1 MPIWRFT
8 CFSLFFGVF
17 LSSVPELTGSA
28 ELNIA
33 VELGTI
39 IHIDTSAHTNTKCKV
54 CIRQDTQQ
62 LCQSSVVLRSDTLLD
77 FSCSQPENVFTVQ
90 IIRDNGEMIYNI
102 EPKEYN
108 AFQKFNRTFIW
119 NLKPPATKSCLHLN
133 FSSTGLRQIQPTDS
147 CPDKHVYM
155 LAVENVSIGRFCPNG
170 TIRQVD
176 VRNTGKLSLEVSG
189 GRALDKKVIGVSL
202 GRLINS
208 LANFHVVLP
217 EKSSTQDF
225 FTPVAFPENAET
237 MWYFTVPHA
246 YYTDVRILSYTVPT
260 CLQPENIP
268 TMKYTWQGKEPLVKL
283 MNVSQPSVEPGNF
296 NLAIKNCKISG
307 PQPPSQGLMV
317 HFQISAIKR
326 SKGQCEG
333 DLPEKQVLQIRVN
346 KKDPKSTCVL
356 KLDSVIMDTITIASG
371 NHFVLNSF
379 DCNKDEIELTVNQT
393 IECKGWRDCA
403 STSFPLTF
411 NYEQQCIPGVL
422 KTIIWLLH
430 GPQNS
435 AVKLQSPA
443 EDLRY
448 CPPEDKCNSIILLN
462 VSHVSSGITLGQFC
476 PKGTIQK
483 IQIRESKIAITASV
497 MSFNYQNLA
506 TKPFLTYSFTQD
518 ISEHYIFTV
527 APKMDNPTMLATP
540 AWPSGIKASSTVSWI
555 VNLEPQFKSNLKF
568 RNVSQPKCK
577 EVHTNIAVQ
586 TIRSQTTLYSTKK
599 DEKIK
604 DLLVPESFYLNVTN
618 CKSPTGA
625 FRAMMEIT
633 LQNSTNKLL
642 GIILS
647 IVGVVLVIV
656 TAVGICFFLRKKKRN
671 KAPPVSVYNPSEHAF
686 LPGLHGIPKAQ
697 EEDEDPHTYVYID
710 ETLVYSHL
718 LKDDAEKEDYKEAT
732 ADESDLKL
740 DYSPLNNPALPER
753 PVRKSENLVTKSNAL
768 IDNELYGYVQGQS
781 TASDTPKTSE
791 EEGNYET
798 RLCV

>member
-1 MPIWRFT
+1 MRIWRFT
-8 CFSLFFGVF
+8 CFSLLFGFF

-28 ELNIA
+28 ELKIA
-33 VELGTI
+33 VEFGTTI
-39 IHIDTSAHTNTKCKV
+39 RINTSAGKNPQCKV
-54 CIRQDTQQ
+54 CIRPNTQQ

-90 IIRDNGEMIYNI
+90 IIRDNVIYNI
-102 EPKEYN
+102 EPKEHK
-108 AFQKFNRTFIW
+108 ALQKFNRTFIW
-119 NLKPPATKSCLHLN
+119 NLKPPATKSLHLN

-147 CPDKHVYM
+147 CPDVYM
-155 LAVENVSIGRFCPNG
+155 LAVENVSIGRFCQNG

-176 VRNTGKLSLEVSG
+176 VRNAGKLSLEVSG
-189 GRALDKKVIGVSL
+189 GRALDKKFIGVSL

-225 FTPVAFPENAET
+225 FAPNAFPENAET
-237 MWYFTVPHA
+237 MWYFTVPQT
-246 YYTDVRILSYTVPT
+246 YYTDVHILSYTVPT

-296 NLAIKNCKISG
+296 NLSIKNCKMSG

-333 DLPEKQVLQIRVN
+333 DLPEKQVLQIHVK
-346 KKDPKSTCVL
+346 KKDPKSACVL

-379 DCNKDEIELTVNQT
+379 DCNKDEVELTVSQT
-393 IECKGWRDCA
+393 IECKEWRDCA

-435 AVKLQSPA
+435 AVGLQSPA
-443 EDLRY
+443 GDLRY

-462 VSHVSSGITLGQFC
+462 VSHVNSGITLGQFC

-497 MSFNYQNLA
+497 TSFSDRNLA
-506 TKPFLTYSFTQD
+506 TKPVLTYSFTQD

-527 APKMDNPTMLATP
+527 APKMDNPTVLATP
-540 AWPSGIKASSTVSWI
+540 AWPSGMKASSTVSWI

-599 DEKIK
+599 DEKMK
-604 DLLVPESFYLNVTN
+604 DLLVPESFYLNMTN

-633 LQNSTNKLL
+633 LQNSTSKLL

-656 TAVGICFFLRKKKRN
+656 TAVGIWFVLRKKKRN

-697 EEDEDPHTYVYID
+697 EEEEDPHTYVYID

-718 LKDDAEKEDYKEAT
+718 LKDDAEKEEYKEAT
-732 ADESDLKL
+732 TDESDP
-740 DYSPLNNPALPER
+740 PLSAPALP
-753 PVRKSENLVTKSNAL
+753 VRNGENLVTKSNAL
-768 IDNELYGYVQGQS
+768 FDNELCGYVQGQS
-781 TASDTPKTSE
+781 TTSGSPKTSE

>member
-1 MPIWRFT
+1 MRIWRFP
-8 CFSLFFGVF
+8 CFSVLFGVL

-28 ELNIA
+28 KLSIA
-33 VELGTI
+33 VESGTTI
-39 IHIDTSAHTNTKCKV
+39 RITSAGRNTQCKV
-54 CIRQDTQQ
+54 CIRQNTQEVCQ
-62 LCQSSVVLRSDTLLD
+62 LSAVLRSDTLLD

-90 IIRDNGEMIYNI
+90 IIRDNVINNI
-102 EPKEYN
+102 EPKDHN
-108 AFQKFNRTFIW
+108 ALQKFNRTFIW
-119 NLKPPATKSCLHLN
+119 NLKPPTTKSLHLN

-155 LAVENVSIGRFCPNG
+155 LAVENVSFGRFCQNG

-176 VRNTGKLSLEVSG
+176 VHNGGKLSLEVSG
-189 GRALDKKVIGVSL
+189 GRALDKKFIGVSL

-217 EKSSTQDF
+217 ERSSTQDF
-225 FTPVAFPENAET
+225 FTPNAFPANAEI
-237 MWYFTVPHA
+237 MWYFTVPHT

-260 CLQPENIP
+260 CLRPENIP
-268 TMKYTWQGKEPLVKL
+268 TMKYTWQGREPLVKL

-296 NLAIKNCKISG
+296 NLSIKNCRLSG
-307 PQPPSQGLMV
+307 PQPPSQGLTV

-333 DLPEKQVLQIRVN
+333 DLPEKQVLQIRVK

-371 NHFVLNSF
+371 KHFVLNSF
-379 DCNKDEIELTVNQT
+379 DCNKDEVELTVNQT
-393 IECKGWRDCA
+393 IECKEWKDCA
-403 STSFPLTF
+403 FTSFPLTF

-422 KTIIWLLH
+422 KTLIWLLH

-435 AVKLQSPA
+435 AVELQSPA
-443 EDLRY
+443 GDLRY

-462 VSHVSSGITLGQFC
+462 VAHVNSSITLGQFC

-483 IQIRESKIAITASV
+483 IQIRESKIAISATV
-497 MSFNYQNLA
+497 TSFNDRNLA

-540 AWPSGIKASSTVSWI
+540 AWPSGMKASSTVSWI
-555 VNLEPQFKSNLKF
+555 VNLEPQFKSSVKF

-586 TIRSQTTLYSTKK
+586 TIHSQTTLYSTKT
-599 DEKIK
+599 DVKIK
-604 DLLVPESFYLNVTN
+604 DLLVPESFYLNMTN

-633 LQNSTNKLL
+633 LQNSPSKHL

-656 TAVGICFFLRKKKRN
+656 TAVGIWFFLRKKKRN
-671 KAPPVSVYNPSEHAF
+671 KTPPVSVYNPSEHAF

-697 EEDEDPHTYVYID
+697 EEEDPHTYAYID

-718 LKDDAEKEDYKEAT
+718 LKVDDKKEEYKEAT
-732 ADESDLKL
+732 ADESDP
-740 DYSPLNNPALPER
+740 PLRAPALP
-753 PVRKSENLVTKSNAL
+753 VRNSENLITKSNAL
-768 IDNELYGYVQGQS
+768 LDSELCGYVQGRS
-781 TASDTPKTSE
+781 TTSGSAKTSE

>member
-1 MPIWRFT
+1 M
-8 CFSLFFGVF
+8 
-17 LSSVPELTGSA
+17 
-28 ELNIA
+28 
-33 VELGTI
+33 
-39 IHIDTSAHTNTKCKV
+39 
-54 CIRQDTQQ
+54 
-62 LCQSSVVLRSDTLLD
+62 
-77 FSCSQPENVFTVQ
+77 
-90 IIRDNGEMIYNI
+90 
-102 EPKEYN
+102 
-108 AFQKFNRTFIW
+108 
-119 NLKPPATKSCLHLN
+119 KPPATKTLHLN
-133 FSSTGLRQIQPTDS
+133 FSSTGLQQIQPTDS
-147 CPDKHVYM
+147 CPDKHVYV
-155 LAVENVSIGRFCPNG
+155 LTVENVSVGRFCQNG
-170 TIRQVD
+170 AIRQVD
-176 VRNTGKLSLEVSG
+176 VRNVGKLSLEVSG
-189 GRALDKKVIGVSL
+189 GRPLNKKVIGVSL

-208 LANFHVVLP
+208 LANFHVALP
-217 EKSSTQDF
+217 ERSSTQDF
-225 FTPVAFPENAET
+225 FTPIAFPENAET
-237 MWYFTVPHA
+237 MWYFTVPHT
-246 YYTDVRILSYTVPT
+246 YYTDVHILSYTVPT

-268 TMKYTWQGKEPLVKL
+268 TMKYTWQGKDPLVKP

-296 NLAIKNCKISG
+296 NLSIKNCKVSG

-326 SKGQCEG
+326 SRGQCEG

-346 KKDPKSTCVL
+346 RKDPKSTCVL

-379 DCNKDEIELTVNQT
+379 DCNKDEVELTVNQT
-393 IECKGWRDCA
+393 IECKEWRNCA
-403 STSFPLTF
+403 STPFPLTF

-422 KTIIWLLH
+422 KTIIWHLH

-435 AVKLQSPA
+435 AMELQSPA
-443 EDLRY
+443 GDLRY

-462 VSHVSSGITLGQFC
+462 VSHVNSGITLGQFC

-497 MSFNYQNLA
+497 MSFNDRNLA

-527 APKMDNPTMLATP
+527 APKMDNPTILATP
-540 AWPSGIKASSTVSWI
+540 AWPSGMKASSTVSWI
-555 VNLEPQFKSNLKF
+555 VNLEPQIKSNLKF

-586 TIRSQTTLYSTKK
+586 TVHAQTTLYSTKK

-604 DLLVPESFYLNVTN
+604 DLLVPESFYLNMTN

-656 TAVGICFFLRKKKRN
+656 TAVGIWFFLRKKKTN

-697 EEDEDPHTYVYID
+697 EEEDPHTYMYID

-718 LKDDAEKEDYKEAT
+718 LKDDAEKKENKEVT
-732 ADESDLKL
+732 AYESDLRM

-753 PVRKSENLVTKSNAL
+753 PVRNRENLVTKSKAL
-768 IDNELYGYVQGQS
+768 VDNELYGYVQGQS
-781 TASDTPKTSE
+781 STSETPKTSE
-791 EEGNYET
+791 EEGHYET
-798 RLCV
+798 RLCVRGKSPDEIECTTVN

>member
-1 MPIWRFT
+1 MRIWRFT

-28 ELNIA
+28 ELSIA
-33 VELGTI
+33 VEPDTTI
-39 IHIDTSAHTNTKCKV
+39 LINSAHTNTQCTV

-62 LCQSSVVLRSDTLLD
+62 LCQSSAVLRSDTRLL
-77 FSCSQPENVFTVQ
+77 FNCSQPENVFTVQ
-90 IIRDNGEMIYNI
+90 IIRDNVMYNI
-102 EPKEYN
+102 EPKEHN
-108 AFQKFNRTFIW
+108 AFLKFNRTFIW
-119 NLKPPATKSCLHLN
+119 NLKPPDKKTLHLN
-133 FSSTGLRQIQPTDS
+133 FSSTGLQQIQPTDS

-155 LAVENVSIGRFCPNG
+155 LAVDNISVGRFCQNG

-176 VRNTGKLSLEVSG
+176 VCNVGKLSLEVSG
-189 GRALDKKVIGVSL
+189 GRALDEKVIGVSL
-202 GRLINS
+202 GPLINS

-217 EKSSTQDF
+217 ERSSTQDF

-237 MWYFTVPHA
+237 VWYFTVPQA
-246 YYTDVRILSYTVPT
+246 YYTDVRILSYTVPA

-296 NLAIKNCKISG
+296 NLSIKNCRLSG
-307 PQPPSQGLMV
+307 PQPPSQDLMV
-317 HFQISAIKR
+317 RFQISAIKR

-356 KLDSVIMDTITIASG
+356 KLDSVMMDTITIASG

-379 DCNKDEIELTVNQT
+379 DCNKDEVELTVNQT
-393 IECKGWRDCA
+393 IECKEWRDCA
-403 STSFPLTF
+403 STPFPLTF
-411 NYEQQCIPGVL
+411 IYEQQCIPGVL
-422 KTIIWLLH
+422 KTIIWHLH

-435 AVKLQSPA
+435 AVELQSPA
-443 EDLRY
+443 GSLRY

-462 VSHVSSGITLGQFC
+462 VAHVNSSITLGQYC
-476 PKGTIQK
+476 PMGTIQK

-497 MSFNYQNLA
+497 TSFNDRNLA
-506 TKPFLTYSFTQD
+506 TKPFLTYSFTQA

-540 AWPSGIKASSTVSWI
+540 AWPSGMKASSTVSWI
-555 VNLEPQFKSNLKF
+555 VNLEPQFKSNVKF

-586 TIRSQTTLYSTKK
+586 TIRSQTTLYSTKT
-599 DEKIK
+599 DVKIK
-604 DLLVPESFYLNVTN
+604 DLLVPESFYLNMTN

-625 FRAMMEIT
+625 FRAMMEVT
-633 LQNSTNKLL
+633 LQNSTNELL

-697 EEDEDPHTYVYID
+697 EEEEDPHTYVYID
-710 ETLVYSHL
+710 ETLIYSHL
-718 LKDDAEKEDYKEAT
+718 LKDDDEKEEYEEAT

-740 DYSPLNNPALPER
+740 DYSPLNNPALAER
-753 PVRKSENLVTKSNAL
+753 PVREGENLVTKSSAL
-768 IDNELYGYVQGQS
+768 IDNELYGCAQGQS
-781 TASDTPKTSE
+781 TTSDSPKRRGAMKQDRVC
-791 EEGNYET
+791 EGNSPD
-798 RLCV
+798 

>member
-1 MPIWRFT
+1 MTIWRFT
-8 CFSLFFGVF
+8 CFSLLIGFF
-17 LSSVPELTGSA
+17 LSSAPELTGSA
-28 ELNIA
+28 ELDVA
-33 VELGTI
+33 VELGTTI
-39 IHIDTSAHTNTKCKV
+39 RINNSSHTNTKCKV
-54 CIRQDTQQ
+54 CIGQSTQK
-62 LCQSSVVLRSDTLLD
+62 LCQSSVVLRSDVLLD

-90 IIRDNGEMIYNI
+90 IIRDSVIYNI
-102 EPKEYN
+102 EPKEHN

-119 NLKPPATKSCLHLN
+119 NLKPTATKILQLN
-133 FSSTGLRQIQPTDS
+133 FSRTGLRQIHPTDS
-147 CPDKHVYM
+147 CPDKHIYM
-155 LAVENVSIGRFCPNG
+155 LTVENVSIGRFCQNG

-176 VRNTGKLSLEVSG
+176 VRTIGRLSLEVSG
-189 GRALDKKVIGVSL
+189 GRTLDAKVISVSQ

-208 LANFHVVLP
+208 LANIHVVLP
-217 EKSSTQDF
+217 ERSSTQDF
-225 FTPVAFPENAET
+225 FTPAAFPENAET

-268 TMKYTWQGKEPLVKL
+268 TINYTWQGKDPLVKL

-296 NLAIKNCKISG
+296 NLSIKNCKMSG
-307 PQPPSQGLMV
+307 LQPSSQGLMV
-317 HFQISAIKR
+317 NFQISAIKR

-333 DLPEKQVLQIRVN
+333 DLPEKQVLQIRVM

-393 IECKGWRDCA
+393 IECKEWRDCA
-403 STSFPLTF
+403 STPFSLTF

-422 KTIIWLLH
+422 KTIIWHLH

-435 AVKLQSPA
+435 AVELQSPA
-443 EDLRY
+443 GDLRH
-448 CPPEDKCNSIILLN
+448 CLPEDKCNSILLLN
-462 VSHVSSGITLGQFC
+462 VSHVNSGITLGQFC
-476 PKGTIQK
+476 PRGTIQK

-497 MSFNYQNLA
+497 TSFNDRNLA

-518 ISEHYIFTV
+518 ISEHYIFSV
-527 APKMDNPTMLATP
+527 APKMDNPTVLATP
-540 AWPSGIKASSTVSWI
+540 AWPSGIKPSGTVSWI
-555 VNLEPQFKSNLKF
+555 VNLEPQFKSFNLKF
-568 RNVSQPKCK
+568 INVSQPKCK

-604 DLLVPESFYLNVTN
+604 DLLVPESFYLNMTN

-625 FRAMMEIT
+625 FRAVMEVT
-633 LQNSTNKLL
+633 QQNGTSKLL
-642 GIILS
+642 AIILS
-647 IVGVVLVIV
+647 IVGVVLAVIV
-656 TAVGICFFLRKKKRN
+656 MAVGIWFILRKKKMN

-686 LPGLHGIPKAQ
+686 LPGLHGFPKAPEEQ
-697 EEDEDPHTYVYID
+697 EEDPHTYVYID

-718 LKDDAEKEDYKEAT
+718 LDDDDEKDEYKQAT
-732 ADESDLKL
+732 TNENEP
-740 DYSPLNNPALPER
+740 PLCNPPLPER
-753 PVRKSENLVTKSNAL
+753 NRENLVTKNKAL
-768 IDNELYGYVQGQS
+768 IDNELYGYVQGKS
-781 TASDTPKTSE
+781 TTSDTPKTSE
-791 EEGNYET
+791 EEGHYDT

>member
-1 MPIWRFT
+1 MLIY
-8 CFSLFFGVF
+8 LFF
-17 LSSVPELTGSA
+17 LILLT
-28 ELNIA
+28 
-33 VELGTI
+33 
-39 IHIDTSAHTNTKCKV
+39 
-54 CIRQDTQQ
+54 
-62 LCQSSVVLRSDTLLD
+62 
-77 FSCSQPENVFTVQ
+77 
-90 IIRDNGEMIYNI
+90 
-102 EPKEYN
+102 
-108 AFQKFNRTFIW
+108 
-119 NLKPPATKSCLHLN
+119 
-133 FSSTGLRQIQPTDS
+133 
-147 CPDKHVYM
+147 
-155 LAVENVSIGRFCPNG
+155 
-170 TIRQVD
+170 
-176 VRNTGKLSLEVSG
+176 
-189 GRALDKKVIGVSL
+189 
-202 GRLINS
+202 
-208 LANFHVVLP
+208 
-217 EKSSTQDF
+217 
-225 FTPVAFPENAET
+225 VA
-237 MWYFTVPHA
+237 
-246 YYTDVRILSYTVPT
+246 
-260 CLQPENIP
+260 
-268 TMKYTWQGKEPLVKL
+268 
-283 MNVSQPSVEPGNF
+283 
-296 NLAIKNCKISG
+296 
-307 PQPPSQGLMV
+307 
-317 HFQISAIKR
+317 
-326 SKGQCEG
+326 GQCEG
-333 DLPEKQVLQIRVN
+333 DLPEKQVLQIHVK
-346 KKDPKSTCVL
+346 KKDPKSACVL

-379 DCNKDEIELTVNQT
+379 DCNKDEVELTVSQT
-393 IECKGWRDCA
+393 IECKEWRDCA

-435 AVKLQSPA
+435 AVGLQSPA
-443 EDLRY
+443 GDLRY

-462 VSHVSSGITLGQFC
+462 VSHVNSGITLGQFC

-497 MSFNYQNLA
+497 TSFNDRNLA
-506 TKPFLTYSFTQD
+506 TKPILTYSFTQD

-527 APKMDNPTMLATP
+527 APKMDNPTVLATP
-540 AWPSGIKASSTVSWI
+540 AWPSGMKASSTVSWI

-604 DLLVPESFYLNVTN
+604 DLLIPESFYLNMTN

-633 LQNSTNKLL
+633 LQNSTSKLL

-656 TAVGICFFLRKKKRN
+656 TAVGIWFVLRKKKRN

-697 EEDEDPHTYVYID
+697 EEEEDPHTYVYID

-718 LKDDAEKEDYKEAT
+718 LKDDAEKEEFKEAT
-732 ADESDLKL
+732 ADESDLKV
-740 DYSPLNNPALPER
+740 DYSPLNSPALPER

-798 RLCV
+798 RPCV